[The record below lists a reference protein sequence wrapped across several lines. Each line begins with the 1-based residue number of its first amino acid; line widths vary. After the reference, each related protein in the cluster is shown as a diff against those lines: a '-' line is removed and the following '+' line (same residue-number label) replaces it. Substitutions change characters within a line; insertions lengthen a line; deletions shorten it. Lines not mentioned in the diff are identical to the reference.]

1 MKNTSQYRT
10 AGSVRGCS
18 GFRFGRILR
27 HLSRAH
33 LFEKLAALNLPFGQ
47 IAAALNIVP
56 AENDKKRVTRD
67 DFERFLEQVEAWE
80 L

>member
-1 MKNTSQYRT
+1 M
-10 AGSVRGCS
+10 
-18 GFRFGRILR
+18 
-27 HLSRAH
+27 
-33 LFEKLAALNLPFGQ
+33 FEKLAALNLPFGQ